1 MNTQKKIN
9 LSLEKAS
16 VGMLEKNLI
25 KPKAKIGLS
34 LFLNLINKWRK
45 DLKIKLVMLK
55 LLQIV
60 LDESGYSAMLK
71 NKKDIENENRLEN
84 IKELLSAMKE
94 FDNLES
100 FLEHVSLATSVDQD
114 WDGEKINMMTMH
126 AAKGLEFDVVF
137 LPGWEEGLFPHQKSI
152 EEKGQNGLKRKD
164 V

>member
-1 MNTQKKIN
+1 
-9 LSLEKAS
+9 
-16 VGMLEKNLI
+16 MLEQNLI

-34 LFLNLINKWRK
+34 FFINSLNKWRN
-45 DLKIKLVMLK
+45 DLKIKKSNHVK

-71 NKKDIENENRLEN
+71 NKKDLDNENRLEN

-100 FLEHVSLATSVDQD
+100 FLEHVSLATSVDQE
-114 WDGEKINMMTMH
+114 WDGEKVNMMTMH

-137 LPGWEEGLFPHQKSI
+137 LPGWEEGTISSSKI
-152 EEKGQNGLKRKD
+152 Y
-164 V
+164 